1 MTKAGIRREERRM
14 FLVITIVVAVGAA
27 FLLDWVGFPA
37 GALIGA
43 MVAIAGFKLAGVNVH
58 DVPSA
63 LRFMALIVIG
73 WDLGTRFSRQLIAA
87 VGDNVV
93 PLVLVVA
100 AFLVMGWVLAWT
112 LWRLGL
118 MDPVTAVLATSPGGL
133 VQMGALTSEMDAN
146 AALVV
151 GFHLLRI
158 VAVLLSV
165 PLVSRFASG

>member
-1 MTKAGIRREERRM
+1 MNLAVSVVLALGAGY
-14 FLVITIVVAVGAA
+14 
-27 FLLDWVGFPA
+27 LLDWLGFPA

-43 MVAIAGFKLAGVNVH
+43 LAVIAGLKLSGV
-58 DVPSA
+58 DVMGIPGPVRFLA
-63 LRFMALIVIG
+63 LLVIG
-73 WDLGTRFSRQLIAA
+73 WDLGTKFNKDLLSA
-87 VGDNVV
+87 VTNNLL

-112 LWRLGL
+112 LWKLGL

-158 VAVLLSV
+158 VTVLLSV
-165 PLVSRFASG
+165 PLISRLAAR

>member
-1 MTKAGIRREERRM
+1 MNLA
-14 FLVITIVVAVGAA
+14 VSVVLALGAA
-27 FLLDWVGFPA
+27 YLLDWLGFPA

-43 MVAIAGFKLAGVNVH
+43 MVVIAGLKLYGV
-58 DVPSA
+58 DVMEIPGAVRFLA
-63 LRFMALIVIG
+63 LLVIG
-73 WDLGTRFSRQLIAA
+73 WDLGTKFSKDLLSA
-87 VGDNVV
+87 VTNNLL

-100 AFLVMGWVLAWT
+100 AFVVMGWVLAWT

-133 VQMGALTSEMDAN
+133 VQMGALTSEMEAN

-158 VAVLLSV
+158 VTVLLSV
-165 PLVSRFASG
+165 PLISRLAAR

>member
-1 MTKAGIRREERRM
+1 MNLA
-14 FLVITIVVAVGAA
+14 VSVVLTLGAA
-27 FLLDWVGFPA
+27 YLLDWLGFPA

-43 MVAIAGFKLAGVNVH
+43 LAVIAGLKLSGV
-58 DVPSA
+58 DVMEIPGSVRFLA
-63 LRFMALIVIG
+63 LLVIG
-73 WDLGTRFSRQLIAA
+73 WDLGTKFNKDLLSA
-87 VGDNVV
+87 VTNNLL

-100 AFLVMGWVLAWT
+100 AFLVMGWFLAWI
-112 LWRLGL
+112 LWKLGL

-158 VAVLLSV
+158 VTVLLSV
-165 PLVSRFASG
+165 PLISRLAAR

>member
-1 MTKAGIRREERRM
+1 MNLA
-14 FLVITIVVAVGAA
+14 VSVVLALGAA
-27 FLLDWVGFPA
+27 YLLDWLGFPA

-43 MVAIAGFKLAGVNVH
+43 MAVIAGLKLYGVEVME
-58 DVPSA
+58 VPGAVRFLA
-63 LRFMALIVIG
+63 LLVIG
-73 WDLGTRFSRQLIAA
+73 WELGTKFNKDLLTA
-87 VGDNVV
+87 VTNNLL

-112 LWRLGL
+112 LWKLGL

-133 VQMGALTSEMDAN
+133 VQMGALTSEMEAN

-158 VAVLLSV
+158 VTVLLSV
-165 PLVSRFASG
+165 PLISRLAAR